1 LHITLTMKSDL
12 TLSSLRDKGHKIT
25 NVRKEVVVMFSQADK
40 PLTAKE
46 LHKALKTIGLS
57 VNKTTVYRELQF
69 LTDEGYLVE
78 VHLNPK
84 EASYES
90 TDLIHHHHLICE
102 ICGKIDNVTNCLA
115 EELETDVLKKKGF
128 KIVRHSLEFYG
139 TCADCSKKSYYGK

>member
-1 LHITLTMKSDL
+1 MHNALTMNLDL

-25 NVRKEVVVMFSQADK
+25 NVRKEIVGIFSQVDK
-40 PLTAKE
+40 PFTAQE

-84 EASYES
+84 ETSYES
-90 TDLIHHHHLICE
+90 TDLMHHHHLICE
-102 ICGKIDNVTNCLA
+102 TCGNIDNVTNCLA
-115 EELETDVLKKKGF
+115 EELEADVLKKKGF
-128 KIVRHSLEFYG
+128 KITRHALEFYG
-139 TCADCSKKSYYGK
+139 TCSSCRNT